1 MSNRR
6 YTLQNS
12 INMKFYQLPKV
23 FFTNKTYKRLSNNA
37 KIMYVLLSDRLALS
51 IQNKWLNETGEVYF
65 VFPITKLCEL
75 TDLSNKTVI
84 KVKKEL
90 IDAGLL
96 EEEQTG
102 RANKMFLL
110 QPRVEESDVYH
121 IQKMETDLDFGA
133 EILDKDGDGKTRSVN
148 SSPQGNSRNEESTL
162 QVETPLKQQFDQ
174 KCKKVISSENQKC
187 KKYTT
192 EVKKLHPNDIKLKE
206 TEEDEDNNNINI
218 NAHVR
223 ESLDVQPIEPEPTT
237 EPVQSPMS
245 KILTDTG
252 LFDDADIQTITNE
265 FDGQLVTFAMIH
277 RQLEAMSHQS
287 MIFDHVGYFI
297 RGINKMLKMQAFKNQ
312 QLPIQVESP
321 TKLKIPMHNWL
332 Q

>member
-110 QPRVEESDVYH
+110 QPQVEESDVYH

-162 QVETPLKQQFDQ
+162 QVETPLNKQFDQ

-187 KKYTT
+187 KNYTT
-192 EVKKLHPNDIKLKE
+192 EVKKLHPNDIELKE
-206 TEEDEDNNNINI
+206 TEDEDNNNINI

-223 ESLDVQPIEPEPTT
+223 ESLDVQKIETIT

-252 LFDDADIQTITNE
+252 LFDNADIQIITNE
-265 FDGQLVTFAMIH
+265 FDGQLVTLAMIH

-287 MIFDHVGYFI
+287 MIFDPVGYFI
-297 RGINKMLKMQAFKNQ
+297 RGINKMLRMQAFKNQ
-312 QLPIQVESP
+312 QESMQAESS
-321 TKLKIPMHNWL
+321 TKLKVPMHNWL
-332 Q
+332 QEA